1 MQHLCYNALT
11 MSLHIDVKYTLL
23 ISPRFERFQRKQD
36 YLFACRCPL
45 CGDSRKNKL
54 KMRGY
59 IYRKDNNLFFKC
71 HNCGEGTSIGNLIKR
86 LDANLYK
93 EYVMERYSSGEGGRH
108 TNFKAP
114 TITIPSPKFDKIST
128 DITYQNAERCDKLP
142 SGHFCLEYL
151 KTRHIDKEHFSKFYY
166 TDNYKKFCD
175 EIYPSHGKDITED
188 KRLVIPFY
196 DEFNSLIAV
205 SGRALENASEKL
217 RYVTIRTN
225 EDESKLLYG
234 LNTVNKNKTVH
245 IVEGPIDSIFIENAI
260 ASSDANLTIAAKNI
274 DAVKKVLIFDNEPRN
289 KEVCKMI
296 ELAIKSK
303 HDVVIWPDTVIGK
316 DINEMI
322 QLGMS
327 VDEIENIISSN
338 TFREIEALTKFTFW
352 KRV

>member
-1 MQHLCYNALT
+1 
-11 MSLHIDVKYTLL
+11 MSLHIDVKYVLL
-23 ISPRFERFQRKQD
+23 ISNRFERIIRKND
-36 YLFACRCPL
+36 YLWNCRCIL

-59 IYRKDNNLFFKC
+59 IYRKENRLNYSC

-142 SGHFCLEYL
+142 RNHFCIEYL
-151 KTRHIDKEHFSKFYY
+151 KNRQIDEKHYSKLYY
-166 TDNYKKFCD
+166 TSHYKQFCD
-175 EIYPSHGKDITED
+175 EIYPNHGKEIDDD

-196 DEFNSLIAV
+196 DEYNSLIAV

-217 RYVTIRTN
+217 RYVTMRTN
-225 EDESKLLYG
+225 ESKEKLIYG
-234 LNTVNKNKTVH
+234 LNTVNKNKTVY
-245 IVEGPIDSIFIENAI
+245 IVEGPIDSLFLENSI
-260 ASSDANLTIAAKNI
+260 ASGDANLTLTAKSFTAA
-274 DAVKKVLIFDNEPRN
+274 KKVLIFDNEKRN
-289 KEVCKMI
+289 EKVNKMV
-296 ELAIKSK
+296 ELAIKSG